1 MAETPLGE
9 RRFTD
14 EEVRKI
20 LKKAVERTSSKA
32 PVKREGLSLEELKS
46 IAGEVGIDPHRVE
59 SAARAVALGEGN
71 QPNRFFGGP
80 MYLDFEW
87 KVEGELD
94 PKDTPEVLSLI
105 RRIMGA
111 QGEVDEIHGSLEW
124 RAKGDSGE
132 RYVTVTP
139 RDGIITIR
147 SSANLTN
154 AAVVTFL
161 PAGLIGV
168 LGSVI
173 AFITA
178 ANNASAV
185 GMVIGL
191 GILPTVYAALRTFFG
206 RISAKE
212 SIKLQR
218 VADELARLT
227 EGTGD

>member
-1 MAETPLGE
+1 
-9 RRFTD
+9 
-14 EEVRKI
+14 
-20 LKKAVERTSSKA
+20 
-32 PVKREGLSLEELKS
+32 
-46 IAGEVGIDPHRVE
+46 
-59 SAARAVALGEGN
+59 
-71 QPNRFFGGP
+71 
-80 MYLDFEW
+80 
-87 KVEGELD
+87 
-94 PKDTPEVLSLI
+94 
-105 RRIMGA
+105 MGV

-132 RYVTVTP
+132 RYVTVSP

-168 LGSVI
+168 SASVV
-173 AFITA
+173 ALMAA

-191 GILPTVYAALRTFFG
+191 GILPTVFASLRAFFG

-212 SIKLQR
+212 SVKLQR
-218 VADELARLT
+218 VVDELARLA
-227 EGTGD
+227 EGSLN